1 LVYGFLQGKTA
12 SLFYRDIRSGR
23 IGSRIRELISK
34 VSLFY
39 KYTGGGIGIIILQE
53 Y

>member
-1 LVYGFLQGKTA
+1 MDFLQGKTA
-12 SLFYRDIRSGR
+12 SLFYRDIRS
-23 IGSRIRELISK
+23 SRIRELISK